1 MGSVGILI
9 KDGLDRHVTNII
21 RKKGRLISCDL
32 KFKGTNPTRIIN
44 IYVNCN
50 DKEKKEREELLND
63 LQDLIT
69 EATRKNY
76 FIIIMGDMN
85 ADPEKYDKKTTFAL
99 KGKYRIIQLLRNE
112 NFYDTQKITN
122 TGPLKQT

>member
-1 MGSVGILI
+1 MGILI
-9 KDGLDRHVTNII
+9 KDGLNSHVTNII

-32 KFKGTNPTRIIN
+32 KFKGTNSTRIIN

-50 DKEKKEREELLND
+50 NKKKKEREELLND
-63 LQDLIT
+63 FQDLIT

-85 ADPEKYDKKTTFAL
+85 ANSEKYDKKITFAL

-112 NFYDTQKITN
+112 NFYDMQKITN
-122 TGPLKQT
+122 TEPLE